1 MAWPTIISVLVLK
14 CTPVLTKIIDC
25 SCNSNKL
32 HRTECNDENGENPI
46 FQPAAWACNFNLLI
60 QSILKHHGTFIGLTI
75 NSSFYVQCK
84 KWPNQNLEF
93 ICSNHLKII
102 IRYEFRCRLKIDC
115 FRFSYGLNPSFYSF
129 RLFWKVMKSFW
140 KWSKSK
146 LSQSENLSCSNSSL
160 VTIHICFPLC
170 NYRIEEWNVNQHEV
184 KCLLIWR
191 W

>member
-115 FRFSYGLNPSFYSF
+115 YPFSYGLNQTIYSF
-129 RLFWKVMKSFW
+129 RLLWRAFGNGANRNYRKVKIYLAQIPVWLQSISVFHYVITG
-140 KWSKSK
+140 SKSEMWTSMK
-146 LSQSENLSCSNSSL
+146 
-160 VTIHICFPLC
+160 
-170 NYRIEEWNVNQHEV
+170 
-184 KCLLIWR
+184 
-191 W
+191 